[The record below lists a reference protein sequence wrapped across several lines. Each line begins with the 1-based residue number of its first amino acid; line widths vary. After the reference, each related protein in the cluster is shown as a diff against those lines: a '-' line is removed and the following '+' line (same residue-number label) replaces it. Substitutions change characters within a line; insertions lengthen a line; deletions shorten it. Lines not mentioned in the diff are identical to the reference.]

1 MNQFLKVLKFELTNY
16 FKNKSWII
24 TTVVIC
30 LLSIVGLSIPTLIDF
45 DNIFGSHE
53 SNDEKI
59 VYALVDKNN
68 IIEDKDILTSVFEN
82 SEWKIVNNT
91 EDIKNLINNEE
102 EKVEAG
108 FVINSPTDYSYYVAN
123 SSFTDSN
130 EEKFSSI
137 LSTIYRTNYLESKN
151 LNAAEIESIY
161 NTPIN
166 SNVEILGKD
175 SVSNYF
181 YSYALI
187 FIIYMLI
194 IMYGQLIAVSVT
206 TEKSNRSI
214 EVLVTS
220 TSTNSLI
227 FGKVIAGAIASI
239 VQVGAIIGSALITY
253 KLSSSSWEG
262 ALDRFLNIPAEV
274 LITFAVFG
282 ILGFLLYSFIF
293 GALGA
298 LVSKTEDISKSAGPL
313 TFIFVI
319 AFVLT
324 FAGMYNVDGIMMKV
338 LSYVPFSSCIAMFVR
353 VAMGTVSYFEIIIS
367 AIISILTTGI
377 VGVLAAKIYR
387 LGTLRYGNPIKL
399 SNAIKLIK
407 KEK

>member
-123 SSFTDSN
+123 SSFTDNN

-181 YSYALI
+181 YSYVLI

>member
-45 DNIFGSHE
+45 DYIFGSHE

-181 YSYALI
+181 YSYVLI